1 MNNIQQLVLPT
12 TIPDGVEAWLLK
24 LDLQLPM
31 SNSDF
36 LLLSEVERV
45 RAMSLQTHADQVR
58 SVATRAALRRLIA
71 TKVEASANELRF
83 ITNQYG
89 KPYLQ
94 GNFSLDFNVSHA
106 GQYALIAISTTAQV
120 GVDIENYG
128 RQMDV
133 SALAEYVFTHI
144 ERQSGSLSNGDFIK
158 HWVAKESALKAVGRG
173 ISEHLQTISI
183 LPSSGNT
190 DYRIESD
197 SQDWLDIK
205 VWSIQAPNCYAAAL
219 AVKSIKPFSMVA

>member
-1 MNNIQQLVLPT
+1 MNNIQQLTLPT
-12 TIPDGVEAWLLK
+12 TIPSGVEAWLLK

-71 TKVEASANELRF
+71 TKVETSANELRF

-94 GNFSLDFNVSHA
+94 GNLSLDFNVSHA
-106 GQYALIAISTTAQV
+106 GEYALIAISTTGQV
-120 GVDIENYG
+120 GVDIENYE

-144 ERQSGSLSNGDFIK
+144 ERQSASLSNGDFIK
-158 HWVAKESALKAVGRG
+158 HWVAKESALKAIGIG
-173 ISEHLQTISI
+173 ISEHLQTISL
-183 LPSSGNT
+183 LPSNGNV

-197 SQDWLDIK
+197 SLEWSEIK
-205 VWSIQAPNCYAAAL
+205 VWSIEVPNYYAAAL